1 MRYFITTSIPY
12 TNAEPHIGFL
22 WEVLIADAFVRFQKQ
37 QGNDVFFLT
46 GADENGL
53 NIVKLAEE
61 KNIPTQ
67 KFVDEKAE
75 KFLQL
80 KEKFNLSFDK
90 FIRTSSEEHKKAV
103 HKFWK
108 LCEEDIYS
116 DYYNGLYCLSCENY
130 YSEEELEGVNCPIH
144 KKPAEKISEKNY
156 FFKLIKYL
164 PEVQKLIESD
174 KIKIEPES
182 KKREVLNIIKSGDI
196 KDLSISRNAER
207 MNGWGIKVPNDNSQI
222 VYVWFD
228 ALVNYL
234 SGLGFGLEDE
244 NIFENFWE
252 NGKIYHFIGKD
263 ILKFHAIYWIAMLL
277 SAKSLKLPNHI
288 IVHDF
293 IQNNGQ
299 KMSKTLGNVV
309 SPSDLL
315 EKYDID
321 VIRYYFLKQNQFN
334 EFNFSW
340 DKLENVYNGEL
351 KNEIGNLV
359 GRVFGLLK
367 KSKLEKISLNKEILD
382 DEIKETQKIAR
393 ESFNKS
399 DFNTGIEKAFLL
411 VKRANQFIDANK
423 LWEKGEEKQ
432 FAVLILILKEL
443 AEIYTPIMPEKSRVI
458 LGALSLQNEEI
469 FDNKKI
475 DFSPL
480 F

>member
-1 MRYFITTSIPY
+1 M
-12 TNAEPHIGFL
+12 
-22 WEVLIADAFVRFQKQ
+22 
-37 QGNDVFFLT
+37 
-46 GADENGL
+46 
-53 NIVKLAEE
+53 
-61 KNIPTQ
+61 
-67 KFVDEKAE
+67 
-75 KFLQL
+75 
-80 KEKFNLSFDK
+80 
-90 FIRTSSEEHKKAV
+90 
-103 HKFWK
+103 
-108 LCEEDIYS
+108 
-116 DYYNGLYCLSCENY
+116 
-130 YSEEELEGVNCPIH
+130 
-144 KKPAEKISEKNY
+144 
-156 FFKLIKYL
+156 

-359 GRVFGLLK
+359 GRVFGLIK